1 MFTKQLQ
8 GLLLHANINQQN
20 CLLIK
25 WYLPEDICQVKNNL
39 LTFSQNSESL
49 ATWIQSKKDWC
60 CTEFSYYY
68 KGKIS
73 LNSKIR
79 ETFWFR
85 TTLIAFILA
94 YIVSIMW
101 TGFLMANTCVHK

>member
-25 WYLPEDICQVKNNL
+25 WYLPVDICQVKNNL

-79 ETFWFR
+79 ETF
-85 TTLIAFILA
+85 L
-94 YIVSIMW
+94 VSHNFDCFYSSLYCFNNVNRVFD
-101 TGFLMANTCVHK
+101 G